1 MIMREYF
8 VRSGKHMI
16 QFFENIGQQIENLWS
31 IMKPHFIIDIIDIG
45 IVAIIIYYAYKFIK
59 IRRAAKLAIGVL
71 ILLVVFII
79 SDVINMYALNFLLSN
94 IFQIG
99 LIAILIL
106 FQPELRAALE
116 KMGAQPLKGFKNI
129 SDTRSSAE
137 TTAMISN
144 VCEAVMDMSATKT
157 GCLIVIERLTKLG
170 DVIKTGTAFSADPN
184 SSLIKNIFFNKAP
197 LHDGAMIISENKIT
211 AAGCFLPLSQKQ
223 DIFRDLGTRHRAAIG
238 MSENSDAIVIVVS
251 EETGTVSIALDGEL
265 KRDFDYTSLKNQLYS
280 LLVTEPKTPWMHKK
294 TNGGENK

>member
-1 MIMREYF
+1 MSKFITTLVE
-8 VRSGKHMI
+8 
-16 QFFENIGQQIENLWS
+16 QFSNLWS
-31 IMKPHFIIDIIDIG
+31 QLRAMRIVDFLDIIIMS
-45 IVAIIIYYAYKFIK
+45 IIIYYAYKFIK
-59 IRRAAKLAIGVL
+59 TRRAGKLAIGLV
-71 ILLVVFII
+71 IMLLVFII
-79 SDVINMYALNFLLSN
+79 SDVLNMYGLRFLLSN

-99 LIAILIL
+99 LIAIVIL

-129 SDTRSSAE
+129 SDPKNTAE

-157 GCLIVIERLTKLG
+157 GALIVIERLTKLG
-170 DVIKTGTAFSADPN
+170 DVVKTGTVITADPN

-197 LHDGAMIISENKIT
+197 LHDGAMIISENKII
-211 AAGCFLPLSQKQ
+211 AAGCFLPLSQKT

-280 LLVTEPKTPWMHKK
+280 LLVTEPKTPRVHKK
-294 TNGGENK
+294 TNGGESK